1 MCPLPSN
8 EKTLGNQDLGG
19 KGVKILIVEDDRT
32 IAGLIA
38 EALKQQQYTVE
49 VAHDAQSALNYLEA
63 GAIDLLIL
71 DLGLPKVDG
80 ITLCKTIRQKKYNLP
95 ILILTARD
103 TSLDKVIGL
112 DAGADDYMVKSFD
125 LAELLARVRAL
136 LRRVQTTYSPCLSWE
151 KLTLFPDIAEVRYSD
166 QVLHLTPKEYA
177 ILAILL
183 RNGSRVLTR
192 AQILDQA
199 WSFDEIPGEETVKV
213 HLRSL
218 RHKLKAVGA
227 PLI

>member
-1 MCPLPSN
+1 M
-8 EKTLGNQDLGG
+8 
-19 KGVKILIVEDDRT
+19 KILIVEDDRT

-38 EALKQQQYTVE
+38 EALRQQQYTVE
-49 VAHDAQSALNYLEA
+49 IAHDAQSALNYLEA

-80 ITLCKTIRQKKYNLP
+80 ITLCKIIRQNNYNLP

-112 DAGADDYMVKSFD
+112 DAGADDYVVKPFD

-136 LRRVQTTYSPCLSWE
+136 LRRRQTTYSPCLNWE
-151 KLTLFPDIAEVRYSD
+151 KLTLCPDTAEVRYNG

-177 ILAILL
+177 ILAVLL
-183 RNGSRVLTR
+183 RSGSRVLSR

-199 WSFDEIPGEETVKV
+199 WSFDETPGEETVKV

-218 RHKLKAVGA
+218 RHKLREAGG
-227 PLI
+227 PPNLIETVHGFGYRLNPNVKSAI

>member
-1 MCPLPSN
+1 M
-8 EKTLGNQDLGG
+8 
-19 KGVKILIVEDDRT
+19 KILIVEDDKT

-49 VAHDAQSALNYLEA
+49 IAHDAQSALNYLEA
-63 GAIDLLIL
+63 AAIDLLIL

-80 ITLCKTIRQKKYNLP
+80 ITLCKTIRQNNYNLP

-112 DAGADDYMVKSFD
+112 DAGADDYVVKPFD

-136 LRRVQTTYSPCLSWE
+136 LRRVQTTYLPCLSWE
-151 KLTLFPDIAEVRYSD
+151 KLTLFPDTAEVRYNG
-166 QVLHLTPKEYA
+166 QLLHLTPKEYA
-177 ILAILL
+177 ILTVLL
-183 RNGSRVLTR
+183 RNGSRVLSR

-199 WSFDEIPGEETVKV
+199 WSFDEIAGEETVKV

-218 RHKLKAVGA
+218 RHKLKAAGA
-227 PLI
+227 PPNLIETVHGFGYRLNPNVKSAR

>member
-1 MCPLPSN
+1 M
-8 EKTLGNQDLGG
+8 
-19 KGVKILIVEDDRT
+19 KILIVEDDRT

-49 VAHDAQSALNYLEA
+49 VAYDGQTALTYLET
-63 GAIDLLIL
+63 GVIDLLVL

-80 ITLCKTIRQKKYNLP
+80 ITLCKTIRQNNYNLP

-112 DAGADDYMVKSFD
+112 DAGADDYVVKPFD

-136 LRRVQTTYSPCLSWE
+136 LRRRQAAYLPCLTWE
-151 KLTLFPDIAEVRYSD
+151 KLTLDPETRRVSYNGEA
-166 QVLHLTPKEYA
+166 LHLTPREYA
-177 ILAILL
+177 ILQVLL
-183 RNGSRVLTR
+183 RNGSRILSR

-199 WSFDEIPGEETVKV
+199 WSFDETPGEETIKV

-218 RHKLKAVGA
+218 RHKLKAAGA
-227 PLI
+227 PPNLIETVHGFGYRLNPNVKSAI